1 MHRILNCRSPWT
13 IRSTRILRHSL
24 LRMEAQITSNT
35 FCTYTALPEDA
46 TTTVFFISGNP
57 GLIGYYHPF
66 LSLLGKYLAKTGD
79 QSSTESSIHI
89 YGCSLGGFE
98 IDCENTSH
106 PSKTSGKGPQ
116 DRRPN
121 LYDLEDQI
129 DFVHDKLNA
138 LMSANASSAKDAS
151 ASLARRKVILMGHSV
166 GAYIA
171 MEVLRRHREAN
182 PESES
187 ESESQNGYTVDFDII
202 GGVMLF
208 PTVKDIAHSPSGQ
221 KLTVRLHPWMDC
233 PCQRLT
239 LTWTNCHSRLCYHSS
254 LI

>member
-1 MHRILNCRSPWT
+1 
-13 IRSTRILRHSL
+13 
-24 LRMEAQITSNT
+24 MESQITSNT
-35 FCTYTALPEDA
+35 FCTYTASLKDA

-66 LSLLGKYLAKTGD
+66 LSLLGQYLAKPQD
-79 QSSTESSIHI
+79 QSSTEGSLKKTNPSIQI

-98 IDCENTSH
+98 VDCENAS
-106 PSKTSGKGPQ
+106 PSTTTGKTSR
-116 DRRPN
+116 DRRSK

-129 DFVHDKLNA
+129 DFVHDKLNTI
-138 LMSANASSAKDAS
+138 MSQNASSSIKKSGPSAK
-151 ASLARRKVILMGHSV
+151 RKVILMGHSV

-187 ESESQNGYTVDFDII
+187 DNEYTIDFDII

-221 KLTVRLHPWMDC
+221 KLTVRVFLQCIDC
-233 PCQRLT
+233 LAQG
-239 LTWTNCHSRLCYHSS
+239 
-254 LI
+254 